1 MAPDLSP
8 DGGTTTSTNSTSPA
22 LSSTLSES
30 SSLMD
35 VNILQQQQQQ
45 QQIQQQQQP
54 PQTTTIQPQQIQ
66 VVRTNHPT
74 DQQSPGQPVN
84 KLSDQ
89 LLETNAFANK
99 TEPSLSNN
107 LLIMANEHKEF
118 SCRVGDENV
127 VNPTSNNSN
136 NLTVVDTKTPE
147 SDEKASK
154 GQENEENFKQSNV
167 DDKDNNSPSKNP
179 NLSIASNIANAF
191 INLSNLNSASKAA
204 NAASGV
210 VPTKNL
216 NVIVTQQQ
224 LAQHFMK
231 TLSFTTS
238 RGGIFVPNVIATNIT
253 PQFTVHQYGLHG
265 NPNGP
270 APNVTVN
277 PNGNFNTN
285 SNAIRPAAQNHFR
298 LLFQQTPNLNL
309 NLINNQNAA
318 LANAAVTNPSPI
330 LEASLQ
336 TIQKAA
342 TAQPAQKIISTKTI
356 GQSPVS
362 AQKSVA
368 PFVIQQQKSME
379 DSQTEACSQA
389 QDAANVNNDQHIRV
403 LTPSEIMK
411 TLPSL
416 TSQDNICFNNSNMN
430 ANDKNLNQ
438 TDNKPQSSFT
448 QSSDTT
454 SGSVVTNSFKNS
466 TNSSPLTITSECNTL
481 SSNFVTTKATMSS
494 NNAQIQMVS
503 GYKTYKN
510 IFETFLFS
518 L

>member
-1 MAPDLSP
+1 MAPELSP

-35 VNILQQQQQQ
+35 ISILQQQQQQ
-45 QQIQQQQQP
+45 Q
-54 PQTTTIQPQQIQ
+54 TLSVATQPQQIQ
-66 VVRTNHPT
+66 VVRTNHQI
-74 DQQSPGQPVN
+74 DQQSPGQQV
-84 KLSDQ
+84 KLPDQ
-89 LLETNAFANK
+89 LLETNAYANK

-118 SCRVGDENV
+118 SCSVGDENL

-136 NLTVVDTKTPE
+136 SHAVVDNKVPE
-147 SDEKASK
+147 SDESAPKPQESDENSK
-154 GQENEENFKQSNV
+154 DEKESSQC
-167 DDKDNNSPSKNP
+167 KNP
-179 NLSIASNIANAF
+179 NLSVASNIANAF
-191 INLSNLNSASKAA
+191 INLSSLSSAPKTA
-204 NAASGV
+204 NGSSGV
-210 VPTKNL
+210 VQTKNL

-224 LAQHFMK
+224 IAQHFMK

-285 SNAIRPAAQNHFR
+285 SNAIRPGTQNHFR
-298 LLFQQTPNLNL
+298 LLFQQAPNLNL
-309 NLINNQNAA
+309 NLINQQNGSA
-318 LANAAVTNPSPI
+318 NPSPI

-336 TIQKAA
+336 TINKAA
-342 TAQPAQKIISTKTI
+342 STATTPKVIPTKTI
-356 GQSPVS
+356 IQNSII
-362 AQKSVA
+362 AQKSA
-368 PFVIQQQKSME
+368 PIVLQQQKSTE
-379 DSQTEACSQA
+379 DPPSEPSPTPDPS
-389 QDAANVNNDQHIRV
+389 NVNNDQHIRV

-416 TSQDNICFNNSNMN
+416 SSQDNICFSNGSMA
-430 ANDKNLNQ
+430 ANDKNQ
-438 TDNKPQSSFT
+438 TENKSQNSYM
-448 QSSDTT
+448 QNSDA
-454 SGSVVTNSFKNS
+454 SGSVANLSFKNS

-510 IFETFLFS
+510 IFETFFFAVFLIF

>member
-1 MAPDLSP
+1 MAPQLSP

-35 VNILQQQQQQ
+35 VNI
-45 QQIQQQQQP
+45 IQQQHLQ
-54 PQTTTIQPQQIQ
+54 PQTQSTSTQPQQIQ
-66 VVRTNHPT
+66 VVRTNLQI
-74 DQQSPGQPVN
+74 DQQSPVQQV
-84 KLSDQ
+84 KMQDQ
-89 LLETNAFANK
+89 LLETNAYANK

-127 VNPTSNNSN
+127 VNPTSNNSTN
-136 NLTVVDTKTPE
+136 QTVVVDNKTPE
-147 SDEKASK
+147 SDESVTKANESEDASK
-154 GQENEENFKQSNV
+154 AQADE
-167 DDKDNNSPSKNP
+167 KDNAQAKNP
-179 NLSIASNIANAF
+179 NLSVASNIANAF
-191 INLSNLNSASKAA
+191 INLSNLSSASKPS
-204 NAASGV
+204 NGSGGIV
-210 VPTKNL
+210 QTKNV

-224 LAQHFMK
+224 IAQHFMK

-285 SNAIRPAAQNHFR
+285 SNAIRPGTPNHFR

-309 NLINNQNAA
+309 NIINSQNAA
-318 LANAAVTNPSPI
+318 SAQANPSPI

-336 TIQKAA
+336 TKVGV
-342 TAQPAQKIISTKTI
+342 TQPAQKPVPSNPVV
-356 GQSPVS
+356 QSPMIT
-362 AQKSVA
+362 QKPPNLVL
-368 PFVIQQQKSME
+368 QQQKSTE
-379 DSQTEACSQA
+379 ESSPESAQVQDST
-389 QDAANVNNDQHIRV
+389 NVNNDQHIRV

-416 TSQDNICFNNSNMN
+416 SSQDNICFNSSSMTTS
-430 ANDKNLNQ
+430 DKNSNQ
-438 TDNKPQSSFT
+438 TDNKPQISFT
-448 QSSDTT
+448 QSSDT
-454 SGSVVTNSFKNS
+454 SGSVANNSFKNT

-510 IFETFLFS
+510 IFETFFFRCVFDFS
-518 L
+518 LIYI

>member
-1 MAPDLSP
+1 MAPELSP

-35 VNILQQQQQQ
+35 ANILQQQQQQ
-45 QQIQQQQQP
+45 QQQI
-54 PQTTTIQPQQIQ
+54 TLNTSTQPQQIQ
-66 VVRTNHPT
+66 VVRTNHPI
-74 DQQSPGQPVN
+74 DQQSPGQQV
-84 KLSDQ
+84 KLPDQ
-89 LLETNAFANK
+89 LLETNAYANK

-118 SCRVGDENV
+118 SCSVGDENL
-127 VNPTSNNSN
+127 VNPTSKSHI
-136 NLTVVDTKTPE
+136 VVDNKSPE
-147 SDEKASK
+147 SDEVASK
-154 GQENEENFKQSNV
+154 SFDNEEDSINSS
-167 DDKDNNSPSKNP
+167 DEKDSAQIKNP
-179 NLSIASNIANAF
+179 NLSVASNIANAF
-191 INLSNLNSASKAA
+191 INLSNLNSSPK
-204 NAASGV
+204 NGSVTNGV
-210 VPTKNL
+210 VPSKNM
-216 NVIVTQQQ
+216 NVTVTQQQ
-224 LAQHFMK
+224 IAQHFMK

-285 SNAIRPAAQNHFR
+285 LNAIRPGAPNHFR
-298 LLFQQTPNLNL
+298 LLFQQTPNINL
-309 NLINNQNAA
+309 NLINNQPV
-318 LANAAVTNPSPI
+318 ANSTPTSSSI

-336 TIQKAA
+336 TINKV
-342 TAQPAQKIISTKTI
+342 TNTQPATKSIPTKTI
-356 GQSPVS
+356 IQNPVISHQSAVVLQK
-362 AQKSVA
+362 QKST
-368 PFVIQQQKSME
+368 E
-379 DSQTEACSQA
+379 DILPESTHSQDT
-389 QDAANVNNDQHIRV
+389 ANVNNDQHIRV

-416 TSQDNICFNNSNMN
+416 SSQDNICFNNSNMV
-430 ANDKNLNQ
+430 ANDKNQNQ
-438 TDNKPQSSFT
+438 TDSKPQISFT
-448 QSSDTT
+448 QNSET
-454 SGSVVTNSFKNS
+454 SGSVANNSIKNS

-510 IFETFLFS
+510 ILRFFFAVFLS
-518 L
+518 LSLS